1 MASQISHIVYA
12 KKYFDSL
19 ELANFDD
26 LTAEEKLLMP
36 NGKIKKDEFILGC
49 VFPDIRRVDKTIKR
63 RDTHLKFAPLDLN
76 FSGLTSFEAGWKFH
90 LYCDMRR
97 EEILNKYNF
106 YSSNEK
112 SYMRGWAAKLL
123 EDELI
128 YDEYNNWE
136 KIGNYFNNPP
146 YENIKLDVT
155 QETFRL
161 WYAIVAKYIENKPN
175 DKVMSIFL
183 IKQLAF
189 PDEVEKV
196 TSAVKEL
203 RKDEKVVEILKK
215 VKDEIIL

>member
-12 KKYFDSL
+12 KKYFDRL
-19 ELANFDD
+19 ESEGLND
-26 LTAEEKLLMP
+26 LNNVKKLFVPNEKI
-36 NGKIKKDEFILGC
+36 NRDEFILGC

-76 FSGLTSFEAGWKFH
+76 FSGLTSFDAGWKFH

-97 EEILNKYNF
+97 EEILNRYNF
-106 YSSNEK
+106 YSSDEK
-112 SYMRGWAAKLL
+112 SYMKGWAAKLL

-146 YENIKLDVT
+146 YENIKLNVT

-161 WYAIVAKYIENKPN
+161 WYAIVAKYIEKKPN
-175 DKVMSIFL
+175 DKIMSIFL

-189 PDEVEKV
+189 PDEVEKIA
-196 TSAVKEL
+196 SAVKEL
-203 RKDEKVVEILKK
+203 RKNEKVVEILKK
-215 VKDEIIL
+215 VKNEII